1 MTKVYIGIGHGG
13 NDNGAVGY
21 IVEDETNLKMGK
33 ACRDYLEARGIETMI
48 SRESDVNVS
57 IATKTSQANKWGADL
72 ALDIHNN
79 AGGGDGAEVY
89 HSIYYGTGKTLS
101 DNILDELKKIGQNS
115 RGSKTRK
122 GTNGDYYAFI
132 RNTSMPSVITEAV
145 FTDTKSDAAQAD
157 TDAECKM
164 FGEAI
169 AKGIIRTL
177 ISMGKYTESNDVFYI
192 THIQSYGWDGKLDD
206 KSTWKKNGQTSGTTG
221 QAKRLEAIIIDSDV
235 ANFKYQVHCQT
246 HGDMPLVKNGELA
259 GTTGQ
264 SKRLESIRI
273 ECDKKIKYR
282 VHIQTYGWTEWVG
295 NGTWCGTKGESKR
308 LEAIE
313 IKFV

>member
-1 MTKVYIGIGHGG
+1 MAKVYIGIGHGG
-13 NDNGAVGY
+13 SDNGAVGY

-33 ACRDYLEARGIETMI
+33 ACRDYLKARGIETMI
-48 SRESDVNVS
+48 SRESDVDVS

-79 AGGGDGAEVY
+79 AGRGDGAEVY

-115 RGSKTRK
+115 RGSKTKK

-132 RNTSMPSVITEAV
+132 RNTNMPAVITEGV
-145 FTDTKSDAAQAD
+145 FVDNKADAAQAD
-157 TDAECKM
+157 TDAECKA

-169 AKGIIRTL
+169 AKGVIRTL
-177 ISMGKYTESNDVFYI
+177 ISMGKYVENKDVFYT
-192 THIQSYGWDGKLDD
+192 THIQTFGWEGKLDD
-206 KSTWKKNGQTSGTTG
+206 MSTWRKNGQTSGTTG
-221 QAKRLEAIIIDSDV
+221 KSKRLEGIIIDSSY
-235 ANFKYQVHCQT
+235 ANFTYQVHAQT
-246 HGDMPLVKNGELA
+246 YGDMSPVKNGELA

-264 SKRLESIRI
+264 SKRLESIKI
-273 ECDKKIKYR
+273 DCDKKIKYR
-282 VHIQTYGWTEWVG
+282 VHCQTYGWTDWVT